1 MIIRAIVVFLYHLIF
16 SPFARRVDRLYVL
29 ISLRNEW
36 GSLWNIYY
44 ANVFL
49 RRKGDKSLNI
59 TQKLLQCRL
68 PKVSDIVLAC
78 NAKKKIGQIKNYA
91 VFRPNHSIIFHPSSS
106 YEEIIKLMT
115 TKDTRRRRMDGWMD
129 GSSTISSQISLL
141 YKSTGQSETAADQLQ
156 TLTCREN
163 HPSTFSFSSV
173 AAGKGER
180 RKQPA
185 RGLL

>member
-129 GSSTISSQISLL
+129 RLLFQAKFHCSINLLAKVRRPLISCRHSHAEKTTLL
-141 YKSTGQSETAADQLQ
+141 PFPF
-156 TLTCREN
+156 
-163 HPSTFSFSSV
+163 HP
-173 AAGKGER
+173 
-180 RKQPA
+180 
-185 RGLL
+185 